1 MQAPRRWGMSSPET
15 EGTHDLCSC
24 HPSLSH
30 TDSVQSANNAHN
42 RLYVHLQ
49 EHTKVQRQ
57 DQNFNPKHQLTYIGE
72 NTKFV
77 FPLAS
82 AADVLP
88 ERATICCKLKP
99 LDSKLLCSCGPEL
112 RALGSSSFASVM
124 LAVTPSL
131 LPYSTVQLGP
141 PACMQQSTN

>member
-1 MQAPRRWGMSSPET
+1 MQAPHRWGMSSPET
-15 EGTHDLCSC
+15 KGIHDLCSR

-49 EHTKVQRQ
+49 EHTKVQRH
-57 DQNFNPKHQLTYIGE
+57 DQNFNPKHQLNYIGE
-72 NTKFV
+72 NTF
-77 FPLAS
+77 FFLFGIS
-82 AADVLP
+82 SDVLP

-99 LDSKLLCSCGPEL
+99 LDSKMLCSCGPEL
-112 RALGSSSFASVM
+112 RALGRSSFASVM

-141 PACMQQSTN
+141 PTCMQQSTN